1 MSSQLWVD
9 PCLMIDFTCAFGELQ
24 PSHIPCEFAQELEV
38 RSTARPELSREEDV
52 LQGLNLP

>member
-9 PCLMIDFTCAFGELQ
+9 PCLMIDFTYAFGELQ

>member
-1 MSSQLWVD
+1 
-9 PCLMIDFTCAFGELQ
+9 MIDFTCAFGELQ